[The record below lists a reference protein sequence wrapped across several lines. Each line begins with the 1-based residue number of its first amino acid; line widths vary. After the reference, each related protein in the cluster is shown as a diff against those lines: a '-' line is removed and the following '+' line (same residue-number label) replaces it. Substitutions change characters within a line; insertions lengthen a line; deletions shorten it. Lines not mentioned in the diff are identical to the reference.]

1 VADLASPA
9 PPATLRS
16 RDQHQPVEKSV
27 WNVLVWLLDKRG
39 LYCHCEYMTGT
50 AKVQRLQIRVDR
62 SDKFLLERAAAAAHL
77 NVSAFVLQAAAARA
91 EEVLAERPS
100 IVLSASTAKAFNEAL
115 EQPAQVNE
123 RLAQA
128 LKRTRTFTWLD

>member
-1 VADLASPA
+1 
-9 PPATLRS
+9 
-16 RDQHQPVEKSV
+16 
-27 WNVLVWLLDKRG
+27 
-39 LYCHCEYMTGT
+39 MTAT
-50 AKVQRLQIRVDR
+50 AKAQRLQIRVDR
-62 SDKFLLERAAAAAHL
+62 SDKSLLERAAAAAHL

-91 EEVLAERPS
+91 EEILAERPS
-100 IVLSASTAKAFNEAL
+100 IMLSAAGAKAFNEAL